1 MWKARI
7 KYPFYVIL
15 HPFKGYWDVKYDRMG
30 SLRIALAILFLVSLA
45 SMFQYQYAGFVV
57 NTHPPY
63 SFNSLVQLRNVLLP
77 FFLWCV
83 ANWSLTTLMD
93 GEGKFKEI
101 VVASAYAMLPLFLLF
116 VPATIYSR
124 FITLEETAFFYY
136 MNGFAVIWFLYLL
149 FVATMTIH
157 QYTVGKTIVTIFLTV
172 VCMGFIV
179 FLGMLFFSLI
189 QQMYSFFYTI
199 YRELQFRS

>member
-57 NTHPPY
+57 NTRPPY

>member
-15 HPFKGYWDVKYDRMG
+15 HPYKGYWDVKYDRMG

-45 SMFQYQYAGFVV
+45 SMFQYQYAGFIV
-57 NTHPPY
+57 NTHPAY

-77 FFLWCV
+77 FLLWCV

-116 VPATIYSR
+116 VPATVYSR
-124 FITLEETAFFYY
+124 FITLEETAFYYY

-157 QYTVGKTIVTIFLTV
+157 QYTVGKTIVTIALTV

-189 QQMYSFFYTI
+189 QQMYSFFFTI

>member
-7 KYPFYVIL
+7 KYPFYVVL
-15 HPFKGYWDVKYDRMG
+15 HPFKGFWDLKYERLG
-30 SLRIALAILFLVSLA
+30 TLGIAMAILFLVSLA
-45 SMFQYQYAGFVV
+45 EMFQYQYAGFVV
-57 NTHPPY
+57 NKNPPM
-63 SFNSLVQLRNVLLP
+63 SFNSLIQLRNIILP

-101 VVASAYAMLPLFLLF
+101 IIATAYSTLPIFLLF

-124 FITLEETAFFYY
+124 FITLEETAFYY
-136 MNGFAVIWFLYLL
+136 YLNTFAIIWFMYLL
-149 FVATMTIH
+149 FVATMTVH
-157 QYTVGKTIVTIFLTV
+157 QYTVAKTLVTIFLTI
-172 VCMGFIV
+172 VCMGFII

-199 YRELQFRS
+199 YRELQFRN